1 MSARW
6 WPTRE
11 PPEEKPTE
19 LFMDRTRREIMPIAT
34 ADLAHH
40 RVVAAAVCQEGCYPG
55 KTRAHVNQDTF
66 VLNVAFEGDANQCLL
81 GVFDGHSVHGEDAAQ
96 IAAATLPRT
105 LKELRADDA
114 FENHLGDHMRASP
127 LDGDDAA
134 PSAFATAFERTN
146 DVIVRELGEDAKL
159 SGTTAV
165 VAHLIGDML
174 HVANVGDSRAIFGI
188 ATPTNENDA
197 SPRWKVLP
205 VTHDQTC
212 FRHDERVRMKRE
224 ATEDV
229 MFATLGM
236 ILGEVPLSEDFGEET
251 IEAADD
257 PPRVFKNN
265 EHYPGCAFTRSLG
278 DTIGKSLGISAKP
291 ETLSYRLDDASRCL
305 VIASDGVCEFLEN
318 KDVIAICERY
328 EGDALGACEE
338 ITRAAYACWS
348 EEDTRADDVTCVVSY
363 FTPKPSAAKAPKPAT
378 APSKAAEQWMR
389 VRRQVRAGHTKKE
402 PGLRF
407 ANAAL
412 AKAAIHL
419 RTRRG
424 SLAIEDLFP
433 RFEWD
438 TMEGAG
444 VNLKDLVDATAGLGV

>member
-1 MSARW
+1 MATTSAR
-6 WPTRE
+6 R
-11 PPEEKPTE
+11 
-19 LFMDRTRREIMPIAT
+19 
-34 ADLAHH
+34 
-40 RVVAAAVCQEGCYPG
+40 
-55 KTRAHVNQDTF
+55 
-66 VLNVAFEGDANQCLL
+66 
-81 GVFDGHSVHGEDAAQ
+81 
-96 IAAATLPRT
+96 
-105 LKELRADDA
+105 
-114 FENHLGDHMRASP
+114 P

-257 PPRVFKNN
+257 PPRVFKNKK
-265 EHYPGCAFTRSLG
+265 HYPGCAFTRSLG

-305 VIASDGVCEFLEN
+305 VIASDGVFEFLEN

-348 EEDTRADDVTCVVSY
+348 EEDTRADDVTCVVAY
-363 FTPKPSAAKAPKPAT
+363 FTPKPSAAKAPMPPT
-378 APSKAAEQWMR
+378 APSKAAERWML

>member
-1 MSARW
+1 MSLR
-6 WPTRE
+6 
-11 PPEEKPTE
+11 
-19 LFMDRTRREIMPIAT
+19 L
-34 ADLAHH
+34 DLAF
-40 RVVAAAVCQEGCYPG
+40 
-55 KTRAHVNQDTF
+55 N
-66 VLNVAFEGDANQCLL
+66 
-81 GVFDGHSVHGEDAAQ
+81 
-96 IAAATLPRT
+96 PRPRRLST
-105 LKELRADDA
+105 PPDA
-114 FENHLGDHMRASP
+114 FELHSDIRLYRTPLTASP
-127 LDGDDAA
+127 LDGDDAG

-146 DVIVRELGEDAKL
+146 DVIVRELAEDVKS

-174 HVANVGDSRAIFGI
+174 HVANVGDSRAILGI
-188 ATPTNENDA
+188 AASGEEARLSSSYEQSSRASSPTNENDV
-197 SPRWKVLP
+197 SPRWEVLP

-212 FRHDERVRMKRE
+212 FRHDERVRMKKE

-236 ILGEVPLSEDFGEET
+236 ILGEVPFSEDFGEET

-257 PPRVFKNN
+257 PPRVFKNKK
-265 EHYPGCAFTRSLG
+265 HYPGCAFTRCLG
-278 DTIGKSLGISAKP
+278 DTIGKSLGVSAKP

-305 VIASDGVCEFLEN
+305 VIASDGVFEFLEN